1 MGKEKPSATRNGKV
15 RRRIGAMQKT
25 CLRNTT
31 RWIRH
36 EAPLVVSNTQQPGAV
51 TLQRQPPPGHPCS
64 SRIHSSRRHQPRWP
78 LPRRLCAAPP
88 SFRVIAPGAAAG
100 ITLSITIT
108 GEGKSARPATTATTT
123 MASIGERSLLPPR
136 ATSTSSG
143 TATIRPTATRVAAAA
158 ARAATAARATAATTT
173 ARRRTIDGSGNERIF
188 RGNAGRPWY
197 QASRRTTTGRALTSR
212 NR

>member
-88 SFRVIAPGAAAG
+88 SFRVIAPGAAAR

-108 GEGKSARPATTATTT
+108 GEGKSARPATTATT

-136 ATSTSSG
+136 ATSSSSG

-158 ARAATAARATAATTT
+158 LRAATAACAAAATTT

-197 QASRRTTTGRALTSR
+197 QASRRTTTGRTLTSR

>member
-36 EAPLVVSNTQQPGAV
+36 EAPLVVSNTQQPGTV

-64 SRIHSSRRHQPRWP
+64 SRIHSSRRHQPWWP

-88 SFRVIAPGAAAG
+88 SFRVIAPGAAAR

-108 GEGKSARPATTATTT
+108 GEGKSARPATTTT
-123 MASIGERSLLPPR
+123 MATIRERSLLPPR
-136 ATSTSSG
+136 ATSSSSG
-143 TATIRPTATRVAAAA
+143 TATTRPTAATRVAAAA
-158 ARAATAARATAATTT
+158 ARTATAARGPDAC
-173 ARRRTIDGSGNERIF
+173 R
-188 RGNAGRPWY
+188 
-197 QASRRTTTGRALTSR
+197 
-212 NR
+212 